1 MHQVS
6 LTGAS
11 LRPPIPASTY
21 LSFTEMTQAV
31 TGLPFPI
38 ASLTCLTLEQKGSE
52 GSHIF
57 SQSICR
63 TSFHGRNLKSLPPWK
78 ERLDEEHLV
87 LILLGVGVLKCAD
100 ELLIEKKMVR
110 MWKKFVNSSGF
121 LLTKG
126 AENQMSKLF
135 FSLVLY
141 IWFSIER
148 FQSKKKPL

>member
-1 MHQVS
+1 MLWPWCKTFPIQS
-6 LTGAS
+6 EMTFGATILRIILKRTIAPKFLTGAS
-11 LRPPIPASTY
+11 QRPPIPASTY
-21 LSFTEMTQAV
+21 LSFTEMTRVV

-87 LILLGVGVLKCAD
+87 LILLGGGVLKCAD
-100 ELLIEKKMVR
+100 ELLIEKR
-110 MWKKFVNSSGF
+110 W
-121 LLTKG
+121 
-126 AENQMSKLF
+126 SK
-135 FSLVLY
+135 
-141 IWFSIER
+141 WE
-148 FQSKKKPL
+148 KKKKS